1 MDIIEDKHPLW
12 KGIEPEKRECVRGF
26 LVQFESEVL
35 HRAHRNFNFR
45 GGSIGNFFLCAM
57 QRFFRSIQSAIFLF
71 SAIADIPVGLPTCRV
86 LPAINTNSTTTIAAA
101 LRDNTVL
108 MGQCEISHPP
118 ASTEHNGPY
127 VPGESQAQSPSR
139 SATFGNET
147 ITRDPADFDTLDD
160 REELGEPEASKCE
173 NRAPHEMPLRKNSLP
188 LGNIVFNKGDEPP
201 LSSPIERV
209 FYVNSYGHEIFPY
222 PNPSYLLAIERSNTL
237 IYSCG
242 SLWTSIVPCL
252 ALRGLASAI
261 AMSQSLERKVM
272 ILNSTYDRETFG
284 MCASDFVRVICGSL
298 NHANDGEAPQGHAYP
313 ARSLV
318 SHVLYPVP
326 GDVALDRGVLEELGI
341 TCVPVHAT
349 DKRINAEGM
358 SCTNSPSCRSGNPVD
373 MSSTIVQ
380 NTHNTCRMDAITALI
395 LRTQLIEELMDSA
408 SVSDEQIS
416 SAESMLSSVQTRVAQ
431 LSENNQL
438 GQLLGKGV

>member
-1 MDIIEDKHPLW
+1 MDIIEEKHPLW

-86 LPAINTNSTTTIAAA
+86 LPAINTNNTTTIAAA
-101 LRDNTVL
+101 LRDNTIL
-108 MGQCEISHPP
+108 MGQCEISHPTTS
-118 ASTEHNGPY
+118 AEHNGPY
-127 VPGESQAQSPSR
+127 VPGLSQAQSPSL
-139 SATFGNET
+139 SATFGNAP
-147 ITRDPADFDTLDD
+147 INQDPWELDTLD
-160 REELGEPEASKCE
+160 ESGGLVEPKASVYGNCSPQELQ
-173 NRAPHEMPLRKNSLP
+173 LRKDSLP
-188 LGNIVFNKGDEPP
+188 LGNIVFKKGDEPP

-261 AMSQSLERKVM
+261 ATSQSLERKVL
-272 ILNSTYDRETFG
+272 ILNGTYDRETFG
-284 MCASDFVRVICGSL
+284 LRASDFVRVICDSL
-298 NHANDGEAPQGHAYP
+298 NHASEGDAPQGHAYP
-313 ARSLV
+313 VRSLV
-318 SHVLYPVP
+318 SHVLYPEP
-326 GDVALDRGVLEELGI
+326 GDVTLDKAVLEELGI

-358 SCTNSPSCRSGNPVD
+358 SYTNSSSCRFGNPVD
-373 MSSTIVQ
+373 LSSTIVQ
-380 NTHNTCRMDAITALI
+380 LHTTPARWMRSLH
-395 LRTQLIEELMDSA
+395 
-408 SVSDEQIS
+408 
-416 SAESMLSSVQTRVAQ
+416 
-431 LSENNQL
+431 
-438 GQLLGKGV
+438 